1 MINPLIVN
9 RFIVNLL
16 FCLIVLNLSL
26 FSPLHANNSSVVR
39 IGVLAHQGK
48 ARAIQKWQPTTQ
60 YLEKH
65 IKGYQFKLVTLSLDQ
80 MNEAVKADQ
89 LDFILTNTGNYVN
102 LEAAYGITRIATL
115 KNMRQGNPYTSFGA
129 VILVRADRDDIKTL
143 ADLKGKT
150 FAAVSKK
157 AFGGFQMAWRE
168 LKNAEIN
175 PFTDFS
181 KLEFVGFPQDDI
193 VRRVLDGTVDAG
205 TVRTDTLER
214 MTKRGE
220 INPQDFR
227 ILNNRETP
235 GFPFLHST
243 DLYPEWPFARAR
255 NTADDFATRVVI
267 ALLSLRPDDAA
278 SVAGLNAGW
287 TVPLSYQSV
296 HEMFRELKIGVYA
309 ENAKVSLKQVIKQ
322 YWYWLM
328 MLVAGLVFGIYHI
341 IRVDRLVSLRTAELS
356 SANMALEEKIVEH
369 LRLEQE
375 AKTYQEH
382 LQLIMNSTAEA
393 LLGIDQQGK
402 CSFANQNCIQ
412 ILGFKLEQE
421 LLGIDI
427 QNLIH
432 INLADC
438 QEQQAMPLLTAI
450 QQGKS
455 LHSDKELLYCSDG
468 SSFPIEYWLHPI
480 ESDGVNKGYV
490 LTFINITRRKQ
501 IDEELNQ
508 HREQLTE
515 LVEAR
520 TMELNASNKE
530 LTNNITILRDTQGQ
544 LVQAEKMASLGGLVA
559 GFSHEINTPLG
570 VSVTSASSIQDNI
583 NDLHKN
589 FESGE
594 MKRSDLEKFLER
606 STQGCDI
613 LLRNLQRASELI
625 RGFKQVAVDQSSDA
639 WRNIQLH
646 QYIDEIILSLSPK
659 WKKTQVKIL
668 NDCDPDLIIY
678 SHPGAIYQVL
688 SNLIINA
695 LIYAFDEAQPGQ
707 IKIKAK
713 QHDGFV
719 YLDLADNGNGISDVH
734 KKNIFDPFY
743 TTRRGSGGSGL
754 GLHIVYNLITGTLKG
769 NIDFSSQV
777 SQGTTF
783 NIAFPFIT
791 EEFVEQT
798 QTQLKTKT

>member
-1 MINPLIVN
+1 MTRPLTVH
-9 RFIVNLL
+9 RFIINLL
-16 FCLIVLNLSL
+16 CSLIFLYLC
-26 FSPLHANNSSVVR
+26 FFIPLYANTPSVIN
-39 IGVLAHQGK
+39 IGVLAHQGE
-48 ARAIQKWQPTTQ
+48 ARAIKKWQPTAS
-60 YLEKH
+60 YLENK
-65 IKGYQFKLVTLSLDQ
+65 IKGYQFKLLPLSLEQ
-80 MNEAVKADQ
+80 MNKAVKTDQ

-129 VILVRADRDDIKTL
+129 VILVRADRNDIKTL
-143 ADLKGKT
+143 SDLKGKT

-168 LKNAEIN
+168 FKHADID

-181 KLEFVGFPQDDI
+181 RLDFVGFPQDAI
-193 VRRVLDGTVDAG
+193 VKSVLDGKVDAG

-214 MTKRGE
+214 MAKRGE
-220 INPQDFR
+220 INPHDFR
-227 ILNNRETP
+227 ILNKQDTP

-243 DLYPEWPFARAR
+243 ELYPEWPFARAHK
-255 NTADDFATRVVI
+255 TADDFATQVVV
-267 ALLSLRPDDAA
+267 ALLSLGPDDAA
-278 SVAGLNAGW
+278 SIAGLNAGW
-287 TVPLSYQSV
+287 TVPLSYQRV

-309 ENAKVSLKQVIKQ
+309 VTARVSLLQVIRQ

-328 MLVAGLVFGIYHI
+328 MIIAGLVFGIYHI

-356 SANMALEEKIVEH
+356 KSNLALEQKIEEH
-369 LRLEQE
+369 LRLQKE

-382 LQLIMNSTAEA
+382 LQLIMNSTAES
-393 LLGIDQQGK
+393 LLGIDQQGR
-402 CSFANQNCIQ
+402 CSFANHNCLQ
-412 ILGFKLEQE
+412 ILDFESEQA
-421 LLGIDI
+421 LLGKDI
-427 QNLIH
+427 QNLMSIH
-432 INLADC
+432 SADDH
-438 QEQQAMPLLTAI
+438 EQQAMPLLTAI
-450 QQGKS
+450 KKGRS
-455 LHSDKELLYCSDG
+455 RHSDSELFYCPDG

-480 ESDGVNKGYV
+480 EIEGKNKGYV
-490 LTFINITRRKQ
+490 LSFINITRRKQ

-508 HREQLTE
+508 HREQLAE

-520 TMELNASNKE
+520 TVELNASNKE
-530 LTNNITILRDTQGQ
+530 LKNNITILQDTQEQ

-559 GFSHEINTPLG
+559 GFSHEVNTPLG
-570 VSVTSASSIQDNI
+570 VGVTSASSIHESI
-583 NDLHKN
+583 TELRKN

-594 MKRSDLEKFLER
+594 MKRSDLEKFIKR
-606 STQGCDI
+606 GTQGCDI

-625 RGFKQVAVDQSSDA
+625 KGFKQVAVDQSSDA
-639 WRNIQLH
+639 WRHIELH
-646 QYIDEIILSLSPK
+646 QYIDEIILSLRPK
-659 WKKTQVKIL
+659 WKNTQVKL
-668 NDCDPDLIIY
+668 VNDCDPELVIY

-707 IKIKAK
+707 IQISAK
-713 QHDGFV
+713 Q
-719 YLDLADNGNGISDVH
+719 LDAMVQLDFSDNGNGISDEH

-769 NIDFSSQV
+769 SINFSSQP

-783 NIAFPFIT
+783 HIAFPFMT
-791 EEFVEQT
+791 EEFVEQAEA
-798 QTQLKTKT
+798 Q